1 MFEAVKNILGDLE
14 ADSSGFFVVSGTAI
28 TSPSPLVTHLMTTSL
43 ACNQRVCL
51 VLLHN
56 TFGHYCNIGSKLG
69 FNLKQHQ
76 EQGNLKVIEGLKLF
90 CEVFSTGT
98 SDIDS
103 HPFSFIQGTHEN
115 QLCNLYSLVKKIVLP
130 WKEAGEKVQ
139 IIVENVTS
147 FLSLGVKTDEIVVFS
162 HYCWSLVK
170 NSSNTTSGSLVMV
183 TTADK
188 DDDAATQV
196 TNSLMHM
203 ASAHISLRGLQTGS
217 AREVHGDLRLKWFES
232 RTPIQCLP
240 TTLHMQYKME
250 ERNMKLFAPGMS
262 ANVL

>member
-14 ADSSGFFVVSGTAI
+14 VDSSGFLLVSGTAT

-43 ACNQRVCL
+43 ASNQKVCL

-76 EQGNLKVIEGLKLF
+76 EQGSLKVIEGLKLF
-90 CEVFSTGT
+90 CEIFTT
-98 SDIDS
+98 DASDIDS
-103 HPFSFIQGTHEN
+103 HPFSFIQRTYEN
-115 QLCNLYSLVKKIVLP
+115 QLCSIYHLIKKNVLP
-130 WKEAGEKVQ
+130 WKEVGEKVQ

-147 FLSLGVKTDEIVVFS
+147 FLSLGVKTEEIVLFG
-162 HYCWSLVK
+162 HYCRNLVK
-170 NSSNTTSGSLVMV
+170 NSSSTTSGSLVMV

-196 TNSLMHM
+196 TNSLMHL

-232 RTPIQCLP
+232 RTPTQCLP
-240 TTLHMQYKME
+240 TALHMQYKME

>member
-1 MFEAVKNILGDLE
+1 MFEAVKNILSDLGV
-14 ADSSGFFVVSGTAI
+14 DSSGFLLVSGTAI

-56 TFGHYCNIGSKLG
+56 TFGHYSNIGSKLG

-90 CEVFSTGT
+90 CEIFTTGA
-98 SDIDS
+98 SDTDS
-103 HPFSFIQGTHEN
+103 HPFSFIQRTHEN
-115 QLCNLYSLVKKIVLP
+115 QLCNLYNLIKKNVLP

-147 FLSLGVKTDEIVVFS
+147 FLSLGVKTDEIVVFC
-162 HYCWSLVK
+162 HYCRSLVK
-170 NSSNTTSGSLVMV
+170 NSSSTALGSLVMV

-196 TNSLMHM
+196 TDSLMHT

-217 AREVHGDLRLKWFES
+217 AREVHGDLRLKYFDT
-232 RTPIQCLP
+232 RTPTQCLP
-240 TTLHMQYKME
+240 MTLHMQYKME
-250 ERNMKLFAPGMS
+250 EKNMKLFAPGMS